1 MSTSSGSEK
10 KMWTA
15 RVRESWQRNLPVEKL
30 LPDTQPA
37 YVSSWIYLFGVATLS
52 AFAVI
57 IGSGLILAFEGAS
70 WYHMSNVGHF
80 VNSLHFW
87 SVQFFFI
94 FMVIHLWGKF
104 WMAAWRGKRTLTWVT
119 GAVAYVA
126 SIATA
131 FTGYLIQTNF
141 DSQWISYEAKD
152 GFNSVGIGSRF
163 NVTNFGQMLLLHVVF
178 LPLIVGVITVIHVLM
193 VRARG
198 VVPPI
203 DAFKGE
209 VGDRK

>member
-1 MSTSSGSEK
+1 MSTDIEK
-10 KMWTA
+10 EMWTSKL
-15 RVRESWQRNLPVEKL
+15 RKSWQKNLPVEKL

-37 YVSSWIYLFGVATLS
+37 YVASWIYLFGVATL
-52 AFAVI
+52 AALALI
-57 IGSGLILAFEGAS
+57 IASGLVLSFEGAS
-70 WYHMSNVGHF
+70 WYHFSRVGHF
-80 VNSLHFW
+80 VNSMHFW

-94 FMVIHLWGKF
+94 FMVVHIWGKF
-104 WMAAWRGKRTLTWVT
+104 WMAAWRGRRLLTWIT
-119 GAVAYVA
+119 GALAFVG

-163 NVTNFGQMLLLHVVF
+163 NVTNFGQMILLHVAF
-178 LPLIVGVITVIHVLM
+178 LPVIIGVITIIHVLL
-193 VRARG
+193 VRAKG

-203 DAFKGE
+203 DAFNKELGE
-209 VGDRK
+209 RK